1 MDYAQSLG
9 TSPDFAIG
17 PIRLEGRAL
26 LAPMSGVSDL
36 AMRRIARR
44 FGAALVFSEMV
55 AAETFLGGDA
65 EASMR
70 AEGEGLA
77 PHAVQLVGRE
87 AQALAETAR
96 RVVDAGA
103 VLIDINMGCPSR
115 RVSGALAGAALMR
128 DLDHAERLV
137 STVVE
142 AVSVPV
148 TVKMRLGWDATSLNA
163 PELARRAERAGAP
176 MATIHGRTRAQFYDG
191 RADWAAARAVVS
203 AVAIPVVVNGD
214 CATLDD
220 ARAML
225 ALSGAAGVMIGRAAV
240 GAPRLVGAIS
250 RGLDGDGPLRA
261 PRREERREA
270 ALEHLDWLIGKLGP
284 RAGLRHARKHLAA
297 YADQAGADETLR
309 RELVTT
315 DDASERGGCSP
326 APSTAIGQGGRHD
339 RASGS
344 AAA

>member
-1 MDYAQSLG
+1 MSYAQYLG
-9 TSPDFAIG
+9 APPTVAIG
-17 PIRLEGRAL
+17 SIQLKGRAL

-55 AAETFLGGDA
+55 AADTFLQGDA

-77 PHAVQLVGRE
+77 LHAVQLLGRE
-87 AQALAETAR
+87 ARPLGQTAR

-103 VLIDINMGCPSR
+103 ALVDINMGCPSR

-128 DLDHAERLV
+128 DLDHAERLI
-137 STVVE
+137 SSVVE

-148 TVKMRLGWDATSLNA
+148 TVKMRLGWDQTSLNA
-163 PELARRAERAGAP
+163 PELARRAERAGAR
-176 MATIHGRTRAQFYDG
+176 MVTVHGRTRAQFYDG
-191 RADWAAARAVVS
+191 CADWSAVRAVVS

-214 CATLDD
+214 CATAED

-225 ALSGAAGVMIGRAAV
+225 ALSGAAGLMVGRAAV
-240 GAPRLVGAIS
+240 GAPWLVGAIS
-250 RGLDGDGPLRA
+250 RALATGGALREPPL
-261 PRREERREA
+261 EERREA
-270 ALEHLDWLIGKLGP
+270 ALEHLDWLVGKLGP

-297 YADQAGADETLR
+297 YADRNGADEALR
-309 RELVTT
+309 RELVTS
-315 DDASERGGCSP
+315 DDPPCARGLLS
-326 APSTAIGQGGRHD
+326 
-339 RASGS
+339 RAFDGDWARQ
-344 AAA
+344 AA

>member
-1 MDYAQSLG
+1 MNDAQSLG
-9 TSPDFAIG
+9 VPPAITIG

-55 AAETFLGGDA
+55 AAETFLQGDA
-65 EASMR
+65 EASIR

-77 PHAVQLVGRE
+77 PHAVQIVGRDAE
-87 AQALAETAR
+87 ALAETAR

-128 DLDHAERLV
+128 DLDDAERLIAA
-137 STVVE
+137 VVD
-142 AVSVPV
+142 AAPVPV
-148 TVKMRLGWDATSLNA
+148 TLKMRLGWDETSLNA
-163 PELARRAERAGAP
+163 PELAQRAERAGAQ
-176 MATIHGRTRAQFYDG
+176 MATVHGRTRSQFYEG
-191 RADWAAARAVVS
+191 RADWAAVRAVVS
-203 AVAIPVVVNGD
+203 SVAIPVVVNGD
-214 CATLDD
+214 CTTAED

-240 GAPRLVGAIS
+240 GAPWLVGALA
-250 RGLDGDGPLRA
+250 RALDEGGPARE
-261 PRREERREA
+261 PSQEERRDA

-297 YADQAGADETLR
+297 YADQAGAEATLR
-309 RELVTT
+309 RALVTS
-315 DDASERGGCSP
+315 DDVLETRRLLA
-326 APSTAIGQGGRHD
+326 
-339 RASGS
+339 RAFDCDWVRQ
-344 AAA
+344 AA

>member
-1 MDYAQSLG
+1 MDCAQYLG
-9 TSPDFAIG
+9 AAPALAIG
-17 PIRLEGRAL
+17 SIRLEGRAL

-55 AAETFLGGDA
+55 AAETFLKGDA
-65 EASMR
+65 EALLR

-87 AQALAETAR
+87 ARALAETAR
-96 RVVDAGA
+96 RVAEAGA
-103 VLIDINMGCPSR
+103 ALIDINMGCPAR

-128 DLDHAERLV
+128 DLDQAEGLIEA
-137 STVVE
+137 VVE
-142 AVSVPV
+142 AAPVPV
-148 TVKMRLGWDATSLNA
+148 TVKMRLGWDEASLNA
-163 PELARRAERAGAP
+163 PELARRAERAGAR
-176 MATIHGRTRAQFYDG
+176 MVTVHGRTRAQFYDG
-191 RADWAAARAVVS
+191 RADWAAVRAVVD
-203 AVAIPVVVNGD
+203 AVAVPVVVNGD
-214 CATLDD
+214 CATLED
-220 ARAML
+220 ARTML

-240 GAPRLVGAIS
+240 GAPWLAGAIS
-250 RGLDGDGPLRA
+250 RALEGGPLSE

-270 ALEHLDWLIGKLGP
+270 ALEHLDWLVDKLGP

-315 DDASERGGCSP
+315 DDAP
-326 APSTAIGQGGRHD
+326 AARLLLA
-339 RASGS
+339 RAFDDDWTRR

>member
-1 MDYAQSLG
+1 MNYAQSLG
-9 TSPDFAIG
+9 AAPAITIG
-17 PIRLEGRAL
+17 SIGLNGRAL

-55 AAETFLGGDA
+55 AAETFLQGDS
-65 EASMR
+65 EASIR
-70 AEGEGLA
+70 AEGEGVV

-87 AQALAETAR
+87 ERALAETAR

-103 VLIDINMGCPSR
+103 AIVDLNMGCPSR

-128 DLDHAERLV
+128 DLDHAERLI
-137 STVVE
+137 TAVVE

-148 TVKMRLGWDATSLNA
+148 TVKMRLGWDETSLNA
-163 PELARRAERAGAP
+163 PELARRAEQAGAR
-176 MATIHGRTRAQFYDG
+176 MVTVHGRTRAQFYDG
-191 RADWAAARAVVS
+191 RADWAAARAVVG
-203 AVAIPVVVNGD
+203 AVAIPVIVNGD
-214 CATLDD
+214 CATAGD

-240 GAPRLVGAIS
+240 GAPWLVGVIS
-250 RGLDGDGPLRA
+250 RGLDEGGPSLS

-270 ALEHLDWLIGKLGP
+270 AVEHLDWLVGKLGP

-297 YADQAGADETLR
+297 YADQEGADEGLR
-309 RELVTT
+309 RELVTSE
-315 DDASERGGCSP
+315 DAN
-326 APSTAIGQGGRHD
+326 
-339 RASGS
+339 RARRLLARVFDGDWARQ
-344 AAA
+344 AA

>member
-1 MDYAQSLG
+1 MDHAQSLG
-9 TSPDFAIG
+9 ITPTIAIG

-55 AAETFLGGDA
+55 AAETFLEGDA

-70 AEGEGLA
+70 AEGDGLA

-87 AQALAETAR
+87 ARALAETAR

-103 VLIDINMGCPSR
+103 VLIDLNMGCPSR
-115 RVSGALAGAALMR
+115 RVSGCLAGAALMR
-128 DLDHAERLV
+128 DLDHAERLIAA
-137 STVVE
+137 VVE
-142 AVSVPV
+142 AAPVPV
-148 TVKMRLGWDATSLNA
+148 TVKMRLGWDETSRNA
-163 PELARRAERAGAP
+163 AELARRAERAGAR
-176 MATIHGRTRAQFYDG
+176 MATVHGRTRAQFYDG
-191 RADWAAARAVVS
+191 RADWPAVRAVVG

-214 CATLDD
+214 CTSLED

-225 ALSGAAGVMIGRAAV
+225 ASSGAAGVMIGRAAA
-240 GAPRLVGAIS
+240 GAPWLVGAIS
-250 RGLDGDGPLRA
+250 RGLDGEGPLSP

-284 RAGLRHARKHLAA
+284 RIGLRHARKHLAA
-297 YADQAGADETLR
+297 YAGQAGAVETLR
-309 RELVTT
+309 RQLVTCEDAAEARRLLACAF
-315 DDASERGGCSP
+315 DDDGTRL
-326 APSTAIGQGGRHD
+326 
-339 RASGS
+339 
-344 AAA
+344 AA